1 MRKSLVKSLFVVVVL
16 GVASCTNICQTVS
29 DWGTEYSGI
38 KLSDKSTY
46 YRYHG
51 KSYVKGQRCLCKR
64 TFVDHPYAICKK
76 FPEQYS
82 VIAGSE
88 GATVY
93 REIRIRRDGS
103 AVYADD
109 STWRQLE
116 LKNPQARTLTKNLNE
131 MDADVFEHTRRPTW
145 HALYAYPLSA
155 ASFVCVDLPLNVAGA
170 AAAVAISLPFMPG
183 VMICSQQ
190 QQEVPP
196 PTESTFAN

>member
-1 MRKSLVKSLFVVVVL
+1 MKNLMRALFVVVVL
-16 GVASCTNICQTVS
+16 GVASCTNVCQTVS
-29 DWGTEYSGI
+29 DWGAEYSGV
-38 KLSDKSTY
+38 KLSDESTY
-46 YRYHG
+46 YRHNG
-51 KSYVKGQRCLCKR
+51 KNYVKGQRCLCKR
-64 TFVDHPYAICKK
+64 TFVDHPYAIRKK
-76 FPEQYS
+76 LPEQYRA
-82 VIAGSE
+82 IEGSE
-88 GATVY
+88 GDTVY

-116 LKNPQARTLTKNLNE
+116 LKNPQPFTLKKNLTERNE
-131 MDADVFEHTRRPTW
+131 YVFEHTRRPTW

-170 AAAVAISLPFMPG
+170 AAAVAFSLPFIPG

-196 PTESTFAN
+196 PSTESIPQN